1 MNEGDTIKQTFLET
15 DDVDVIKRQYADWA
29 QRTYNFLNLNL
40 GISYALQFKNA
51 HGSAWMG
58 MPLNHKIEGGNYT
71 VEIQGKSLLLN
82 EIINELRRG

>member
-1 MNEGDTIKQTFLET
+1 
-15 DDVDVIKRQYADWA
+15 
-29 QRTYNFLNLNL
+29 
-40 GISYALQFKNA
+40 
-51 HGSAWMG
+51 MG